1 MKKIALVF
9 LVALMALCSFGCIRS
24 TGHYRTTMCI
34 SNQTKTAFS
43 MEYDSLD
50 GDKTYTFDVEKDT
63 VLDVKFVTEKG
74 TLSCVVTD
82 KSGKEYYRN
91 DNVQTENLTIKLG
104 GKGDYSV
111 ALTAKN
117 HKGSFS
123 FSW

>member
-9 LVALMALCSFGCIRS
+9 LVALLAFCAFGCIRT

-34 SNQTKTAFS
+34 SNQTNKAFS
-43 MEYDSLD
+43 MEYESLD
-50 GDKTYTFDVEKDT
+50 GEKKYTFDVEKDT
-63 VLDVKFVTEKG
+63 VLDVKFTTEKG

-82 KSGKEYYRN
+82 KNGKEYYRN
-91 DNVQTENLTIKLG
+91 DNVQTENLTVELG
-104 GKGDYSV
+104 EKGTYSV
-111 ALTAKN
+111 ALTAKD